1 MTYLLDTSALL
12 AHYRDEAGA
21 DAVQAIFD
29 ENDHAVLIASV
40 TLTEFARR
48 LVSLGVE
55 ADDALAIADGY
66 VEAIDAV
73 VPVDAVVAKA
83 AFELMQ
89 QTPARLPMVDALIA
103 ACALS
108 NNATMVHRDQ
118 HMRAI
123 PSEILAQIE
132 LLATA

>member
-21 DAVQAIFD
+21 DAVQTIFD
-29 ENDHAVLIASV
+29 EDDHAVLIASV

-55 ADDALAIADGY
+55 ADEAVATADGY
-66 VEAIDAV
+66 VEAIDAI

-83 AFELMQ
+83 AFELMR

-108 NNATMVHRDQ
+108 SNATLVHRDQ

-132 LLATA
+132 PLATA